1 MTESMPPTLQGG
13 EIQQSRVF
21 ITGMGIVSVIGMDVE
36 TTLDSLVS
44 SRTGMGQIRLLDTRL
59 KEKLIAG
66 EIPYTDE
73 ELLQMA
79 GVDKI
84 PGISR
89 ATLLGII
96 AAKQATQD
104 AGYIP
109 GENLKTGL
117 ISGTTAESMTSIEKY
132 LPDFLSNNTR
142 NEFIDSQDWGFST
155 EIIAKELGINGFMT
169 TINTACSSASNAIM
183 LGARMIRQGRLDRAI
198 AGGTDALSKVMLNGF
213 NSLMIVDPEPCKP
226 FDDKRNGLNI
236 GEGAAFFVLESEQ
249 VADKGKIIAEI
260 TGYGNANDAHHLTAL
275 SPDGKG
281 AFLAM
286 KNALENSD
294 ISPADISYLNAHG
307 TGTLNNDL
315 SEAIAIEKLFGKTP
329 PMFSSTKPFTGHTLG
344 SSGAIEAVI
353 SILALQHNLVFPNLN
368 FSEPMREVAIT
379 PEASLVKNVEIQ
391 HVMSNSLGFGGNN
404 TSLIFS
410 KYRA

>member
-1 MTESMPPTLQGG
+1 
-13 EIQQSRVF
+13 
-21 ITGMGIVSVIGMDVE
+21 MGIVSAIGMDVE

-44 SRTGMGQIRLLDTRL
+44 SRTGLGQIRLLDTRL

-66 EIPYTDE
+66 EIQHTDE

-79 GVDKI
+79 GIDKI
-84 PGISR
+84 PGMSR
-89 ATLLGII
+89 AALLGMI
-96 AAKQATQD
+96 AAKQAVQS
-104 AGYIP
+104 AGFIP
-109 GENLKTGL
+109 DNKLRTGM

-132 LPDFLSNNTR
+132 LPDFLSNDSR

-155 EIIAKELGINGFMT
+155 EIIAGILGINGFMT

-213 NSLMIVDPEPCKP
+213 HSLMIVDPEPCKP

-236 GEGAAFFVLESEQ
+236 GEGAAFLVLESEQ
-249 VADKGKIIAEI
+249 VADKEKIMAEMK
-260 TGYGNANDAHHLTAL
+260 GYGNANDAYHLTAL
-275 SPDGKG
+275 SPDGSG
-281 AFLAM
+281 AALSM
-286 KNALENSD
+286 KNALESCGMK
-294 ISPADISYLNAHG
+294 PGRVSYINAHG

-315 SEAIAIEKLFGKTP
+315 SEAMGIEKIFGKKP
-329 PMFSSTKPFTGHTLG
+329 PLFSSTKPFTGHTLG
-344 SSGAIEAVI
+344 SSGALEAVI
-353 SILALQHNLVFPNLN
+353 SVLVLQHNMVFPNLN

-410 KYRA
+410 KVE